1 MKNWNLLKL
10 NIELFFR
17 WIALVFGFGAS
28 LINIFIYV
36 KFFNLLNELN
46 IDSVNIEKIND
57 PFSFIN
63 PILIWMQ
70 FPVVISTFIL
80 VATRKF
86 KELNQLIEENKKL

>member
-28 LINIFIYV
+28 LINIIIYV
-36 KFFNLLNELN
+36 KFFNLFKELN
-46 IDSVNIEKIND
+46 IESLNFEKTND
-57 PFSFIN
+57 IFSFISF
-63 PILIWMQ
+63 IHIWMMI
-70 FPVVISTFIL
+70 PVVISTFIL

-86 KELNQLIEENKKL
+86 KYLNQLIEENKNL